1 MSSNQRITAE
11 SKNEN
16 ADPPVEPLPTCV
28 RTNEE
33 VRVRPISNQMEAIIR
48 GFENFRI
55 VERETG
61 FQERQRRQYI
71 QNHLRRLDGRNDL
84 LLHAMFMEHH
94 QAEEAENELQ
104 LFSDQGREFPE
115 SLDGAHRRLAMQARG
130 MEDNYAYMPMPAL
143 HGTSS
148 DAEEYNDMPDLHST
162 SSDEEERNDMQ
173 DLVRYDPDDEAHDDM
188 PDLVSDSADDEA
200 YVNANKAA

>member
-16 ADPPVEPLPTCV
+16 ADPPVEPLTTCV

-48 GFENFRI
+48 GFENFRF
-55 VERETG
+55 VG
-61 FQERQRRQYI
+61 
-71 QNHLRRLDGRNDL
+71 
-84 LLHAMFMEHH
+84 
-94 QAEEAENELQ
+94 

-115 SLDGAHRRLAMQARG
+115 SLDGAHRRLAMQALG

-148 DAEEYNDMPDLHST
+148 DEEEYNDMPDLHST
-162 SSDEEERNDMQ
+162 SSDEEERNDMP

-188 PDLVSDSADDEA
+188 PDLVSDNSDDEA
-200 YVNANKAA
+200 YVNASKAA